1 MATKISN
8 KIIMF
13 IFRLFDKKECIE
25 RKVLVVFL
33 TVFFIFLCVAYF
45 SLLIQTIFN
54 VVEYRDLE
62 SEIPKFN
69 AELQQKKFEYISLRN
84 NMNKEEALN
93 MGLVVLE
100 DGSVEYIT
108 RNSIGFQTEDGI

>member
-8 KIIMF
+8 NIIIFAVRLFGKERYAGRKVMIMF
-13 IFRLFDKKECIE
+13 LSAF
-25 RKVLVVFL
+25 FL
-33 TVFFIFLCVAYF
+33 FLCVAYF

-54 VVEYRDLE
+54 VVEHQDIE
-62 SEIPKFN
+62 AEIPKFN

-84 NMNKEEALN
+84 DVDKEEAEK
-93 MGLVVLE
+93 MGLVALE
-100 DGSVEYIT
+100 DDSVEYIT